1 MNDAFHC
8 RGRFRLFAIKS
19 FLDSCKPVIQM
30 GNSIKYSR
38 KKFDVSALI
47 KKVIYGKIKENVL
60 NK

>member
-1 MNDAFHC
+1 
-8 RGRFRLFAIKS
+8 
-19 FLDSCKPVIQM
+19 M
-30 GNSIKYSR
+30 GNNIKYSR

>member
-1 MNDAFHC
+1 MEDN
-8 RGRFRLFAIKS
+8 IKN
-19 FLDSCKPVIQM
+19 IQ
-30 GNSIKYSR
+30 G